1 MKIVKTIAKKGHY
14 KNRMQ
19 IAENLYILK
28 DAERTQLVEILIY
41 DPIEFIFEKA
51 IVASETLLLKKDL
64 KSKIE
69 ERKKYWLHRKIAEEK
84 QNKITTENLKG
95 TSNFKRKFGSGESL
109 NNVKEMLKKPMNTGK
124 WFWKELMFSFFI

>member
-124 WFWKELMFSFFI
+124 WF